1 MAETVVDEIL
11 AAVRTAIEDG
21 VLLDVER
28 TAARIAGLT
37 RDPAWPRGVI
47 AEALLEAGVE
57 ARIDMLI
64 ATPKDGAR
72 LRRGASPA
80 PLRAR

>member
-1 MAETVVDEIL
+1 MAGTVVDEIL

-21 VLLDVER
+21 IVLDVER
-28 TAARIAGLT
+28 TAARIAGDP
-37 RDPAWPRGVI
+37 RDPAWTQCQI
-47 AEALLEAGVE
+47 AEALVEAGVE

-64 ATPKDGAR
+64 AIPRDGAR
-72 LRRGASPA
+72 LARPARPA